1 MTLSGRV
8 SVPADSAGLPMA
20 WPPARARPARCSP
33 ATLIVHRL
41 AVSAAAQYAGIDQA
55 GSADQDALL
64 RVHSAVA
71 KRVQVNMNCQ
81 CREMRF
87 ASYGLPAGVG
97 RGVSQ

>member
-41 AVSAAAQYAGIDQA
+41 AVSAAAQYAGIDQ
-55 GSADQDALL
+55 DALR

-71 KRVQVNMNCQ
+71 KRVQVNMDSQ